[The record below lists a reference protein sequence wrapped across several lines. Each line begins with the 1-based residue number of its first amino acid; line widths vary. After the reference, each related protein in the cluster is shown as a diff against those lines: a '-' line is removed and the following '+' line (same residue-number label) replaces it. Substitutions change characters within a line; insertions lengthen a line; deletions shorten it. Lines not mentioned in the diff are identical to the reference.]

1 MRSTVSVP
9 LSATAWPQVTSE
21 LVEIL
26 ERLYPPVST
35 QSHTLDRPVIDHTQ
49 GARSVVEKLRSIH
62 DNQRAT

>member
-9 LSATAWPQVTSE
+9 HTATAWPPVSTE

-26 ERLYPPVST
+26 ERLYPPVGT
-35 QSHTLDRPVIDHTQ
+35 QSHLLDRPAIDHTQ

-62 DNQRAT
+62 DNQRDQ